1 MCFVLLRLMYWSL
14 GDADARVH
22 FVICRLA
29 VMCLVEVF
37 DSCCL
42 VFFFFKQKTASELRI
57 SDWSSD
63 VCSSDLLY
71 RGTEIVELARGDLVA
86 PRLDVAA
93 HPELLDQ
100 RRGVGRVL
108 AIFLFLR
115 GRHREDK
122 SFHIGHRLSPLF
134 LSPSCR
140 KGGIGCKRVCF
151 VTLRPL
157 HIRHPELV
165 SGSRSC
171 PRIWRGA
178 QGETWPWMLKQVQH
192 DDGGEGGLI
201 PPPGRP
207 PRGTRRAAPSA
218 RGRTPVG
225 PGNAPDRPRA
235 SDARRPRRSRFPRA
249 APSPS
254 RYRRR

>member
-1 MCFVLLRLMYWSL
+1 MIRRPPRSTRTDTLFPYTTLFRSL
-14 GDADARVH
+14 
-22 FVICRLA
+22 C
-29 VMCLVEVF
+29 
-37 DSCCL
+37 
-42 VFFFFKQKTASELRI
+42 
-57 SDWSSD
+57 
-63 VCSSDLLY
+63 LY

-165 SGSRSC
+165 SGSRSD
-171 PRIWRGA
+171 R
-178 QGETWPWMLKQVQH
+178 KS
-192 DDGGEGGLI
+192 
-201 PPPGRP
+201 
-207 PRGTRRAAPSA
+207 TRLNS
-218 RGRTPVG
+218 
-225 PGNAPDRPRA
+225 
-235 SDARRPRRSRFPRA
+235 S
-249 APSPS
+249 
-254 RYRRR
+254 